1 MPASAVEHED
11 DVFVGAGA
19 DLGGERRQQRAEQR
33 GVDAIGDEPHNLAG
47 GWPDE
52 AIEIEPL
59 VAVVATGD
67 GAAAARRPDLAQ
79 DRLQAEAVFVERP
92 NFDRAGRFGALEL
105 ADAGLKLFLNRACSY
120 RLALG
125 LAGRG
130 TCRVRSRR
138 RRYSTPRCGDTGRPI
153 RPVIQYATL
162 RPSPP
167 SGGGSLTTSR
177 NSSTWT
183 SSQAAERRRDC
194 PSGHRPARR
203 GRGRCSA
210 TGSCWSAC
218 S

>member
-47 GWPDE
+47 GGPDE

-67 GAAAARRPDLAQ
+67 GTAAARRPDLAQ

-92 NFDRAGRFGALEL
+92 NFDRAGRFVALKRAQLKLEL
-105 ADAGLKLFLNRACSY
+105 FLMPACWNSIP
-120 RLALG
+120 LG

-130 TCRVRSRR
+130 TCRVKSRR
-138 RRYSTPRCGDTGRPI
+138 
-153 RPVIQYATL
+153 
-162 RPSPP
+162 
-167 SGGGSLTTSR
+167 
-177 NSSTWT
+177 
-183 SSQAAERRRDC
+183 
-194 PSGHRPARR
+194 
-203 GRGRCSA
+203 
-210 TGSCWSAC
+210 
-218 S
+218 